1 MRDGNTMSKT
11 GYILEHVFW
20 GLLSAVIYQY
30 ACFRCVQGFDFAMS
44 RLILWG
50 IMIGLSGL
58 GIVLTWGRRRN
69 HLSMF
74 VNLVLPLEAYVALS
88 YWPAMRRPFMAAGAA
103 AGIAAFAYFLT
114 VMCRKIENRGRCGV
128 ILMRRLRYGVLG
140 GRTLAAVCLTLLIV
154 PVGIHAV
161 FGRELFYPAVAPAA
175 SATENHTI
183 AGHLE
188 ELTKLEEDTWETL
201 DRAAR
206 LDLLQTVANIEDT
219 YLGLPHEL
227 SVTAGDLPQSIV
239 GQYDDGTH
247 TITLDADYLMTHLA
261 HEVLDTVCHE
271 AYHAYQHRLCDA
283 YDSLDSDFKG
293 LLLFYRTEKYTVD
306 FEHYYS
312 GDDFDAYYSQQVEV
326 DARNYAA
333 DAVEDYFAK
342 IEAQ

>member
-11 GYILEHVFW
+11 GYILAHVFW
-20 GLLSAVIYQY
+20 GLPAAVIYQY
-30 ACFRCVQGFDFAMS
+30 ACFRCALGLDFTMS
-44 RLILWG
+44 RLLLWG
-50 IMIGLSGL
+50 IMIGLLGL
-58 GIVLTWGRRRN
+58 GIALTWGRRRN

-74 VNLVLPLEAYVALS
+74 VNLVLPLETYIALS
-88 YWPAMRRPFMAAGAA
+88 YWPAVKRPFMAVGAA
-103 AGIAAFAYFLT
+103 AGIVAFAYFLT

-128 ILMRRLRYGVLG
+128 IFMRRLRYGVLG
-140 GRTLAAVCLTLLIV
+140 GRTLAALCLTLLFI
-154 PVGIHAV
+154 PVGVKAAL
-161 FGRELFYPAVAPAA
+161 GCDLFYPAVAPAA
-175 SATENHTI
+175 SSAENHTI

-188 ELTKLEEDTWETL
+188 ELRKLEEDTWETL
-201 DRAAR
+201 DRAER

-227 SVTAGDLPQSIV
+227 FVTAGDLPESIA

-247 TITLDADYLMTHLA
+247 TITLDADYLMNRLA
-261 HEVLDTVCHE
+261 RDVLDTVCHE

-306 FEHYYS
+306 FKNYYS

-333 DAVEDYFAK
+333 DAVEDYYAK
-342 IEAQ
+342 IEAD